1 MVVKG
6 KIPIPCWELNPS
18 HLAHNLVTILTELSW
33 AQILIVY
40 MLAAHRCRVV
50 LFISAVQINR
60 QMIVIPDEHIK

>member
-1 MVVKG
+1 
-6 KIPIPCWELNPS
+6 
-18 HLAHNLVTILTELSW
+18 
-33 AQILIVY
+33 